1 VREQEVLALM
11 VRGAP
16 NKVMAGDL
24 GVSQRT
30 VEVHRAHVM
39 DKMEARSIAQLVR
52 MVVDAGLV
60 KEPSSS

>member
-1 VREQEVLALM
+1 
-11 VRGAP
+11 
-16 NKVMAGDL
+16 MAGDL

-60 KEPSSS
+60 KQPGTS